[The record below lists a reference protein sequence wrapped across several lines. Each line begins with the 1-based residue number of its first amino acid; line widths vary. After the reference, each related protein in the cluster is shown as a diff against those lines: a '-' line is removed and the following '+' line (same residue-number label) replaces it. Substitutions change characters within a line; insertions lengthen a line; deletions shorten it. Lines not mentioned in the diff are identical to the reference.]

1 MQRSSLSSPS
11 RPTHLDASTEGPFQH
26 HHLHPSLQC
35 FPCCVSSRSSTA
47 STYHNFFWLADPQ
60 QLAAIACIIFDDG
73 HWMIAGGMEESK
85 AATHCCMLTG
95 EPWSREKGTDF
106 LAHSLPHMQL
116 EGREQLTLW
125 LRGSC
130 LRRHT
135 PLTFV
140 KH

>member
-1 MQRSSLSSPS
+1 MPQLKDHFNIITFIQVSNASPA
-11 RPTHLDASTEGPFQH
+11 ASAADQAQ
-26 HHLHPSLQC
+26 HLH
-35 FPCCVSSRSSTA
+35 T
-47 STYHNFFWLADPQ
+47 TIFFWLADPQ